1 MNIALMLKWIW
12 KLYQDAEGLW
22 ADIIRAKYLRGRD
35 LFDDNVPTRG
45 SQFWNSIQKI
55 KWYFKL
61 GAKHGARN
69 GRRTRFWLDWWT
81 GRGPFMA
88 RFPLLFSCCTDP
100 LISVADAAPQEGFPG
115 EWKVEFRRPFG
126 TAEAVE
132 WDNLCREA
140 MGWLPGVEE
149 DTVSWSID
157 ASGTFT
163 AKSVYLALTQ
173 GASVTCFKEAWR
185 TRVPPKIRVF
195 LWQLIRGRLPSCDQ
209 VAKRHRPS
217 DGRCAL
223 CQEVEDCNHIFFSC
237 PIARMMWAGVR
248 ELLHCDWNPA
258 GPGEFIAI
266 AQGLYGPLRRLVW
279 FTFAAQCWTLW
290 TIRNK
295 LTIEGKMIG
304 NPADVFYQ
312 MLIHMQC
319 WRVLVRQ
326 RDRAMLD
333 AAVDDVR
340 RLYARL
346 RAE

>member
-1 MNIALMLKWIW
+1 
-12 KLYQDAEGLW
+12 
-22 ADIIRAKYLRGRD
+22 
-35 LFDDNVPTRG
+35 
-45 SQFWNSIQKI
+45 
-55 KWYFKL
+55 
-61 GAKHGARN
+61 
-69 GRRTRFWLDWWT
+69 
-81 GRGPFMA
+81 
-88 RFPLLFSCCTDP
+88 
-100 LISVADAAPQEGFPG
+100 
-115 EWKVEFRRPFG
+115 
-126 TAEAVE
+126 
-132 WDNLCREA
+132 
-140 MGWLPGVEE
+140 
-149 DTVSWSID
+149 
-157 ASGTFT
+157 
-163 AKSVYLALTQ
+163 
-173 GASVTCFKEAWR
+173 
-185 TRVPPKIRVF
+185 
-195 LWQLIRGRLPSCDQ
+195 
-209 VAKRHRPS
+209 
-217 DGRCAL
+217 
-223 CQEVEDCNHIFFSC
+223 VEDCNHIFFSC